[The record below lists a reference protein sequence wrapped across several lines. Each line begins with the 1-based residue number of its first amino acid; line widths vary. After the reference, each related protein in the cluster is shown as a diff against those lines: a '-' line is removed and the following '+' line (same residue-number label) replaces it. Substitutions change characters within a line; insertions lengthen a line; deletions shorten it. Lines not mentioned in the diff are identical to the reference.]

1 MDTSAPPAPHIVA
14 AIGSQ
19 DHFWSLL
26 SFGYA
31 LAAQKRGKLTVLVVS
46 ADGKPPEWLII
57 PTAYNQ
63 LDIEIVVEKGDEVA
77 SHVVGY
83 AQKHRPDLLLVAWRK
98 TPGSD
103 RYRLRGTL
111 DSILRQAPC
120 DIAVVRADPT
130 FPETSLDKHPPLSI
144 LIPAAGGPNAP
155 LAMELALAL
164 SPNATVTALR
174 VAPEH
179 TDTADFLEHQQQL
192 AQMTRQWADNPR
204 LHAKTIRAES
214 VMKGILEE
222 AAAYD
227 ITMLGATAEGLFEQ
241 IIFGVLPEKIGLKNP
256 HTTVIVKRFDGSFG
270 GTLERWW
277 WRMMHA
283 LPVLSTAE
291 RAEVYKQIRRGA
303 RPETD
308 FFVMIGLA
316 SAIAALGLLLN
327 SPAVI
332 IGAMLVAPLMSA
344 IMGMGLGSIQADVR
358 LLELAGSATLRGMLL
373 AIAVGAAAKLIVP
386 GNGAPTAEILARTA
400 PSLLDLGVA
409 IFSGLAGAYALS
421 RKNMSS
427 SLPGVA
433 IAAAL
438 VPPLATV
445 GIGVAWLRWD
455 VAGGALLLFL
465 TNLVA
470 IVAASGFIFFL
481 LGFRPQ
487 RRKRRTR
494 IFRRA
499 VVSSAILLALMA
511 WILGSLTLQSY
522 RENAQ
527 KREIDTALRRE
538 VSAMAKN
545 IALEDWRSVEKNADG
560 VRLEI
565 SVRAPIIPTH
575 QNAVDLQE
583 ALTADLG
590 YPVALTL
597 ISVRTTTLDPLLP
610 PTPTATVP
618 PDSSPTP
625 TPAAT
630 KTPSPTLT
638 ATPSPAPTAT
648 PSPTATVTPTPTATV
663 TPSPTAT
670 ATPPPTPTATP
681 ASAVIAH
688 TGGRGVVLRWNPGG
702 LRAGALPENTVVTV
716 LYRRETANGIEWVEV
731 RDSAGRRGWV
741 AADYL
746 EYLFSYTEIHK
757 ENTKMHR
764 EK

>member
-1 MDTSAPPAPHIVA
+1 MDNISQTPPHIVA

-31 LAAQKRGKLTVLVVS
+31 IAAAKNGKLTVLVVS
-46 ADGKPPEWLII
+46 PDDEPPEWLII
-57 PTAYNQ
+57 PAAYNQ
-63 LDIEIVVEKGDEVA
+63 LDIEIVVKKGNAAARHIID
-77 SHVVGY
+77 Y
-83 AQKHRPDLLLVAWRK
+83 TQKHHPDLLLVAWRK

-103 RYRLRGTL
+103 TYRLRGTL

-120 DIAVVRADPT
+120 DIAVVRADTT
-130 FPETSLDKHPPLSI
+130 FPEISFDKHPPLSI

-155 LAMELALAL
+155 LAMELALTL

-174 VAPEH
+174 IAPEH

-192 AQMTRQWADNPR
+192 ARMTRQWADNPR

-214 VMKGILEE
+214 VVKGILEE
-222 AAAYD
+222 AAEYD
-227 ITMLGATAEGLFEQ
+227 ITMLGATAEGIFDQ
-241 IIFGVLPEKIGLKNP
+241 IIFGVLPEKIGLRNP
-256 HTTVIVKRFDGSFG
+256 HTTIIVKRFDGSVG
-270 GTLERWW
+270 GAIERWW
-277 WRMMHA
+277 WRVTHA
-283 LPVLSTAE
+283 LPVLSTEE
-291 RAEVYKQIRRGA
+291 RADVYKQIRRGS

-344 IMGMGLGSIQADVR
+344 IMGMGLGSIQADVK
-358 LLELAGSATLRGMLL
+358 LLELAGKATLRGVLL

-386 GNGAPTAEILARTA
+386 TNGAPTAEILARTA

-455 VAGGALLLFL
+455 IAGGALLLFL

-470 IVAASGFIFFL
+470 IVAASGLIFFM

-487 RRKRRTR
+487 RRKKRTR

-499 VVSSAILLALMA
+499 VVSSAILLILMA
-511 WILGSLTLQSY
+511 WVLGSLTLQSY

-527 KREIDTALRRE
+527 KNKIDTVLRE
-538 VSAMAKN
+538 NVAAMGKNVS
-545 IALEDWRSVEKNADG
+545 LENWRIVEKTGENL
-560 VRLEI
+560 RLEV

-583 ALTADLG
+583 AVTANLG

-597 ISVRTTTLDPLLP
+597 ISVRTTALDPLIP

-618 PDSSPTP
+618 PDSTETPTATITPSPTASPVPSPTP
-625 TPAAT
+625 TGTPTATITPTAT
-630 KTPSPTLT
+630 KTPPPT
-638 ATPSPAPTAT
+638 ATAT
-648 PSPTATVTPTPTATV
+648 PSPTASA
-663 TPSPTAT
+663 S
-670 ATPPPTPTATP
+670 PTATP
-681 ASAVIAH
+681 ATAIIAR
-688 TGGRGVVLRWNPGG
+688 TDGRGVVLRWSPNG
-702 LRAGALPENTVVTV
+702 LRAGAISENAVVTV
-716 LYRRETANGIEWVEV
+716 LYRRETAGGIEWVEV
-731 RDSAGRRGWV
+731 RDSAGRRGWI
-741 AADYL
+741 AAEYL
-746 EYLFSYTEIHK
+746 EII
-757 ENTKMHR
+757 R
-764 EK
+764 

>member
-1 MDTSAPPAPHIVA
+1 MDTSAPPAPPHIVA
-14 AIGSQ
+14 AIGNQ

-31 LAAQKRGKLTVLVVS
+31 LAATKQGKLTLLVVS
-46 ADGKPPEWLII
+46 PDGEPPEWLIV
-57 PTAYNQ
+57 PAAYSQ
-63 LDIEIVVEKGDEVA
+63 LDIETVVVKGDEPA
-77 SHVVGY
+77 LSIIDY
-83 AQKHRPDLLLVAWRK
+83 TQKHRPNLLLVAWRK

-103 RYRLRGTL
+103 HYLLRGTL

-130 FPETSLDKHPPLSI
+130 FPETSLDQHPPLSI
-144 LIPAAGGPNAP
+144 LVPAAGGSNAP

-174 VAPEH
+174 IAPEH

-204 LHAKTIRAES
+204 LATKTIRAES
-214 VMKGILEE
+214 VAKGILTE
-222 AAAYD
+222 AQNYD
-227 ITMLGATAEGLFEQ
+227 ITMLGATAEGFFDQ
-241 IIFGVLPEKIGLKNP
+241 IIFGLLPEKIGLQNP

-277 WRMMHA
+277 WRITHP
-283 LPVLSTAE
+283 LPALSTEE
-291 RAEVYKQIRRGA
+291 RIEVYKQIRRGA
-303 RPETD
+303 RPEID

-344 IMGMGLGSIQADVR
+344 IMGMGLGSIQADVK
-358 LLELAGSATLRGMLL
+358 LLELAASATVRGMLL
-373 AIAVGAAAKLIVP
+373 AIVVGAVAKLAVP
-386 GNGAPTAEILARTA
+386 TTGAPTAEILARTA

-409 IFSGLAGAYALS
+409 IFSGMAGAYALS

-438 VPPLATV
+438 VPPLSTV

-455 VAGGALLLFL
+455 IAGGALLLFL

-470 IVAASGFIFFL
+470 IVAASGLVFFL

-487 RRKRRTR
+487 RRKARTR
-494 IFRRA
+494 IFWRA
-499 VVSSAILLALMA
+499 VVSSVVLLALMV
-511 WILGSLTLQSY
+511 WVLGSLTLQSY

-527 KREIDTALRRE
+527 KREIESVLRKEITA
-538 VSAMAKN
+538 MGKN
-545 IALEDWRSVEKNADG
+545 VVLEDWRITEKSGKNL
-560 VRLEI
+560 RLEV
-565 SVRAPIIPTH
+565 SVRAPIIPGH
-575 QNAVDLQE
+575 QNAVALQE
-583 ALTADLG
+583 AVTADLG

-597 ISVRTTTLDPLLP
+597 VSVRTTTLDPLLP
-610 PTPTATVP
+610 PTPTATIP
-618 PDSSPTP
+618 PDSTPTPTATATTAASPTP
-625 TPAAT
+625 IATKSATPSPTSTAT
-630 KTPSPTLT
+630 KTPSPVPT
-638 ATPSPAPTAT
+638 ATASATAT
-648 PSPTATVTPTPTATV
+648 PSPTVTASPTP
-663 TPSPTAT
+663 TPSPTPAT
-670 ATPPPTPTATP
+670 
-681 ASAVIAH
+681 AVIAH

-702 LRAGALPENTVVTV
+702 LRAGAIPENTPVTV

-731 RDSAGRRGWV
+731 RDGTGRHGWV

-746 EYLFSYTEIHK
+746 EII
-757 ENTKMHR
+757 R
-764 EK
+764 